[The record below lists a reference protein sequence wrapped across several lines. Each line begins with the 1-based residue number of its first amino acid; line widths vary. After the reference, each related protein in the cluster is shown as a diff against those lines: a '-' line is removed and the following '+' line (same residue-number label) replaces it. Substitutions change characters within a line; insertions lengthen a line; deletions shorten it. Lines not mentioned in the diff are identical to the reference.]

1 MRITLTEAAALA
13 RITKQGIRKQIQAG
27 KLTATKDEHGRWLVD
42 AADVQRVWPSKP
54 KAEPA
59 AGGAVAE
66 AENRL
71 LRERI
76 ADLVEDRDRWR
87 EQAERTTML
96 LTDQRRPWWRRLIAR

>member
-1 MRITLTEAAALA
+1 MRVTIVQAATLAG
-13 RITKQGIRKQIQAG
+13 ITKQGIRKQIQAG

-54 KAEPA
+54 KVEPA
-59 AGGAVAE
+59 AGGTVAE

-87 EQAERTTML
+87 EQSERVTML